1 MLFLLVLVFGLHSWT
16 LAHVF
21 VHQGKSEYL
30 RWISE
35 ELETHATV
43 YKSPGETSSL
53 PSFIRN
59 HGLLSQES
67 FAKLLNRAKVAERKL
82 QNRELISKD

>member
-1 MLFLLVLVFGLHSWT
+1 M
-16 LAHVF
+16 F

-43 YKSPGETSSL
+43 YESPGQTSSL

-59 HGLLSQES
+59 HGLLSQER
-67 FAKLLNRAKVAERKL
+67 FVQLLHRAKVGERRM
-82 QNRELISKD
+82 QNGELISKAQFRVH